1 VREELSC
8 ENLNEAQLS
17 QLNITPK
24 EYENILNIQSS
35 ILHKLA
41 FNHDYDDVLQH
52 LCLLTEQLLPNS
64 VASIMLV
71 NKETG
76 LINILSAPSI
86 PQSGWKALE
95 NLKPGLGRGSCANAV
110 FQNKPQYVS
119 NTFEDDRW
127 KDVRKVAFDFNICSC
142 WSMPIKNENDETI
155 GSFALSSY
163 EHLSPAPFHKK
174 LLETAAFIVNIVLKN
189 KKHDEKIEYMLYH
202 DSLTGLHNKTYLEE
216 LLNKKVKRT
225 VLILDVNNFSY
236 INNTYGFELGD
247 KVLVKI
253 ANIFKNIFN
262 FNEVCRLDSD
272 QFVIVLNKDAKI
284 KDTASQ
290 IKDYFYSYEIAID
303 AIALSISFTY
313 GAVSGEKNLF
323 KNAIISLKHAKTT
336 GKNALHVFSEEE
348 ESVCFQQRKSFIEAN
363 NLLHHA
369 LLSDEIIPF
378 FQGIR
383 DNSTGEITKY
393 EALCRIK
400 KDDKVISPHVFLES
414 AKSSGLLPDITKIM
428 IEKSF
433 KIMSDNDYTFSIN
446 LAEDDLIRHYVL
458 EYINE
463 KSQQYSIDPKR
474 VTLEILE
481 GISAN
486 GKKNHI
492 KQLSALKK
500 SGYSIAI
507 DDFGIEYSNFERL
520 LDLDIDFLKIDA
532 KYIKDIDTNPKS
544 YEIVQAIVFFAKNA
558 NIPCIA
564 EFVHNESVQKVV
576 KELGI
581 EYSQGYYFNE
591 PNPLPSP

>member
-1 VREELSC
+1 MKKELSC
-8 ENLNEAQLS
+8 KNLNEAQLS

-24 EYENILNIQSS
+24 EYENILNIQNA
-35 ILHKLA
+35 ILQKLA
-41 FNHDYDDVLQH
+41 LSHDYSDTLQH

-71 NKETG
+71 NKKTG
-76 LINILSAPSI
+76 LMNVLSAPSL
-86 PQSGWKALE
+86 PESGWKALE
-95 NLKPGLGRGSCANAV
+95 NLKPGPGGGSCGNAV
-110 FQNKPQYVS
+110 FHKKPQYVL
-119 NTFEDDRW
+119 NTFTDSRW
-127 KDVRKVAFDFNICSC
+127 VDLRQVAFDFNLCSC
-142 WSMPIKNENDETI
+142 WSMPIKDEENQVI
-155 GSFALSSY
+155 GSFALSSF
-163 EHLSPAPFHKK
+163 EHRKPTLFHKR

-189 KKHDEKIEYMLYH
+189 KKRDEKINYMLYH

-216 LLNKKVKRT
+216 LLNKKVGRT

-272 QFVIVLNKDAKI
+272 QFIIVLNKDAKI
-284 KDTASQ
+284 KDTVSQ
-290 IKDYFYSYEIAID
+290 IRDYFYSYEIVID
-303 AIALSISFTY
+303 DIVLSISFTY

-323 KNAIISLKHAKTT
+323 KNAIISLKHAKIT
-336 GKNALHVFSEEE
+336 GKNALYIFSEEKE
-348 ESVCFQQRKSFIEAN
+348 NVSFQKRKSFIEAN

-383 DNSTGEITKY
+383 DNSTGKITKY

-400 KDDKVISPHVFLES
+400 KDDKVISPYVFLKP

-428 IEKSF
+428 IDKSF
-433 KIMSDNDYTFSIN
+433 QIMSDNDYTFSIN
-446 LAEDDLIRHYVL
+446 VTEEDLTRHYIVAYL
-458 EYINE
+458 NE
-463 KSQQYSIDPKR
+463 KSKQYGINPKR

-481 GISAN
+481 GISAG
-486 GKKNHI
+486 GKKNHL

-507 DDFGIEYSNFERL
+507 DDFGVEYSNFERIL
-520 LDLDIDFLKIDA
+520 ELDIDFLKIDA
-532 KYIKDIDTNPKS
+532 QYIKDIDTNPKS
-544 YEIVQAIVFFAKNA
+544 YEITKAIVFFAKNV
-558 NIPCIA
+558 NVPCVA
-564 EFVHNESVQKVV
+564 EFVHTKGVQKVV